1 MNKYV
6 IAAKDGSGDIT
17 DDNGNVIEFKT
28 LDEAESWAMS
38 NDVSSDDFDI
48 DEISVKSTEQ
58 IKSEGSK
65 EKESMDESIRRSGGN
80 VQPSDIF
87 PRTFD
92 EDVNTGK
99 AIERAWEDPSLASIA
114 NVPRAAILQGI
125 GTGLDL
131 ASVPGRMLR
140 STGHAIMDDSDS
152 KMETFL
158 TKLPEINPEGI
169 IEGTLVDPLT
179 YLTMGSPSGR
189 VIDAAGTVIGRAGK
203 LLPRLTTMASPT
215 WKSAL
220 GTGAL
225 ETAVQSGIGSYDE
238 PTNPFAYAPSLLA
251 NTLLGRYG
259 VRGSDLMSEG
269 EKMLYKNL
277 TPTPTQAKTSKVLGD
292 VAGTKPLLER
302 GIARVGKEDVGS
314 GMLKRLKEN
323 VSDIGTRQDEI
334 RYGEP
339 SESNIFSST
348 SGNAVISDNL
358 GIASDMPD
366 DVALDIIM
374 KDPKLS
380 KNYNRMLEVTQDPKT
395 ALNIVR
401 TALPFEPYAAEIKAA
416 GFEEVPFRI
425 VDALKE
431 STNAVGESNIKKFGV
446 EERKIREKMLSKG
459 GQLYEDLKDLAQ
471 AGVRDKV
478 GYVKNLNSI
487 IDYKRKL
494 DNLATEYG
502 SFDKPSMD
510 QTAKARLYRETS
522 EELQKHIDNLTTD
535 DAVELF
541 AQNAASDMT
550 FGDLPMTP
558 ERRSMTGA
566 EFAEESYK
574 YLDEA
579 DKIAT
584 KLKAP
589 EQKRVKDF
597 RATQQE
603 FAELLPWRD
612 VIEDKLGKLNAGN
625 ESGLNLS
632 KSGIFDAATRG
643 AKSAFTGYPSSTYM
657 PKGSVKESQRLYDIG
672 KEGVKFGDLPKK
684 GVAIKALENT
694 AREGIDYVF
703 PDFAIESDKSPIVF
717 DDNDEETVDML
728 VKGGTS
734 KVRLKAPKKW
744 KSVEDIK

>member
-1 MNKYV
+1 MNIKVGLSDGTYV
-6 IAAKDGSGDIT
+6 VVDAEDKQDA
-17 DDNGNVIEFKT
+17 
-28 LDEAESWAMS
+28 LDKVYEEYGEEGTI
-38 NDVSSDDFDI
+38 VPRTP
-48 DEISVKSTEQ
+48 EK

-152 KMETFL
+152 KIETFL

-314 GMLKRLKEN
+314 GMLRRLKEN
-323 VSDIGTRQDEI
+323 VSDIGSRQDEI

-348 SGNAVISDNL
+348 SGNTVISDNL
-358 GIASDMPD
+358 GIASDIPD

-380 KNYNRMLEVTQDPKT
+380 KNYNRMLEVTSDPKT

-401 TALPFEPYAAEIKAA
+401 TALPFEPYATEIKAS

-446 EERKIREKMLSKG
+446 EERKIREKLLSKG

-471 AGVRDKV
+471 AGVQDEV

-558 ERRSMTGA
+558 ERRSMTG
-566 EFAEESYK
+566 EEMAEESYK

-632 KSGIFDAATRG
+632 KSGIFDAATRE
-643 AKSAFTGYPSSTYM
+643 AKSAFTGYPSSTYT
-657 PKGSVKESQRLYDIG
+657 PKGSVKEAQRLYDIG

-684 GVAIKALENT
+684 GAAIKALENT
-694 AREGIDYVF
+694 AREGIDYIF
-703 PDFAIESDKSPIVF
+703 PDFAIESDKSPIVY
-717 DDNDEETVDML
+717 DDNDGETVDML

-734 KVRLKAPKKW
+734 KVKLKAPKKW
-744 KSVEDIK
+744 KSVKDIK